1 MASNVARSWKVVK
14 PHLPRIKFRKGGRPD
29 SCVSGLATEQ
39 NPTLAKSSS
48 QPSSIRPS
56 TLSVPGTG
64 IEECELPQRYARQQ
78 ISQLELEYIERGGP
92 E

>member
-29 SCVSGLATEQ
+29 SCEQ